1 MSRRLALAGAS
12 GSSVT
17 RLEAAPPGTALRGCS
32 GNAAGSPRLRELG
45 VSRSGSAGRS
55 LSSWQ
60 SECDGSFCSACQGR
74 VGRAESGNDLFL
86 FSANHKHPL
95 FSLGIQGIVGVFIRH
110 IVCSVGE
117 NGAVLGVQRCLS
129 TLEEIG
135 ISCFSYIIWLQAVD
149 GTPQKQI
156 LVSLLFLVT

>member
-1 MSRRLALAGAS
+1 MICSF
-12 GSSVT
+12 SVQT
-17 RLEAAPPGTALRGCS
+17 T
-32 GNAAGSPRLRELG
+32 NI
-45 VSRSGSAGRS
+45 
-55 LSSWQ
+55 
-60 SECDGSFCSACQGR
+60 
-74 VGRAESGNDLFL
+74 LF
-86 FSANHKHPL
+86 

-149 GTPQKQI
+149 GTPQKQT
-156 LVSLLFLVT
+156 LVSLLFLVP